1 MKKVDKSETVK
12 LRQNEEGIL
21 GKSVGEPLISYRYVR
36 SLIEA
41 TIDPLVAIDINGKIT
56 DVNLAT
62 ENATGFPRNYLIGT
76 DFSDYFTDPEEARIQ
91 IGIPFFSQL

>member
-1 MKKVDKSETVK
+1 LVLRKKSIKTEAAK

-21 GKSVGEPLISYRYVR
+21 GNSAGEPLISYRYVR

-41 TIDPLVAIDINGKIT
+41 TIDPLVAINVEGKIT

-62 ENATGFPRNYLIGT
+62 ENYSYPSKY
-76 DFSDYFTDPEEARIQ
+76 D
-91 IGIPFFSQL
+91 